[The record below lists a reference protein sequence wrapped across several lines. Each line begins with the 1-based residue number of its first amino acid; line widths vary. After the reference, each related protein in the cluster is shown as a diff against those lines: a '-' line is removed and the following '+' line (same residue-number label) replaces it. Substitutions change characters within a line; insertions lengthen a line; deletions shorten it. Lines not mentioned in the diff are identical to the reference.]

1 MTKYNQTYF
10 VDKKNE
16 NKKSTMMIATPI
28 LLKKLCS
35 FEGQARVLEKYLH
48 EGTHTVYLIYLSSFG
63 LRAFIVF
70 GCVVFFKVVGKSW
83 LCCPVAKTNNNWTA
97 LFHIIYFWSASLDLN
112 KKKTKKNLQTI
123 DPLRVAIVSS
133 PPNAVFFFF
142 LFLISAKCSN
152 T

>member
-1 MTKYNQTYF
+1 
-10 VDKKNE
+10 
-16 NKKSTMMIATPI
+16 MIATPI

-48 EGTHTVYLIYLSSFG
+48 EGAHTVYLIYLSSFG

-83 LCCPVAKTNNNWTA
+83 LCCPVAKTNNNNWTA

-112 KKKTKKNLQTI
+112 KKKKRNLQTI
-123 DPLRVAIVSS
+123 DPLRGASVSS
-133 PPNAVFFFF
+133 PPNAVLFLFFF
-142 LFLISAKCSN
+142 
-152 T
+152 

>member
-10 VDKKNE
+10 MDKKKNE
-16 NKKSTMMIATPI
+16 NKKSTIMIATPI

-48 EGTHTVYLIYLSSFG
+48 EGAHTVYLIYLSSFG

-70 GCVVFFKVVGKSW
+70 G
-83 LCCPVAKTNNNWTA
+83 LCCPVAKTNNNNWTA

-112 KKKTKKNLQTI
+112 KKKTKKTLQTI
-123 DPLRVAIVSS
+123 DPLRGASVSS
-133 PPNAVFFFF
+133 PPNAVFVFV
-142 LFLISAKCSN
+142 FLISAKCSN